1 MFNNKQSYLTD
12 QVITYLGNKRKLLK
26 FIDDSVEDII
36 KNDLE
41 LSKKKKSDISFFDIF
56 SGSGIVARYANK
68 KGYTVYANDLEIYSS
83 VINITMLNITPK
95 EAQKKCL
102 HAIKTIN
109 KTLKENIPEDGDSYQ
124 NLISYL
130 NNLVRPRNNDSLYF
144 SIHYAPKDTNNPD
157 FHNERLFYTQE
168 NALWLDA
175 IVEIIH
181 DNTLVNNVVKNLILT
196 SVMYLMTKHIN
207 TSGTMKGFH
216 NGWGGTNKN
225 ALERIMCKM
234 QITKLPLLEHNK
246 YNRIYNHRAENVF
259 QNEIIPEIDIVYAD
273 PPYNQHQY
281 SANYNHLTTIC
292 LNDKYD
298 PGKVIQGS
306 RAGIRKEHNRS
317 DFCKSQKNKDTN
329 KKEAEVAF
337 INFITSIECKY
348 IVMSY
353 NNEGVVDIEELLNI
367 LSQDGKNHISV
378 KEQDYQKYRGG
389 KNTVQCG
396 KVIEYLLIIQMNRQ
410 QNFEELTE
418 LKTRLTSN
426 KLTIQLKDAFINYN
440 ELEEPYIVS
449 EQENGHI
456 LISKNDKKLLD
467 IDKKTYRVLFEYDG
481 IDIKDDIL
489 FLLSKKLDKT
499 QRMELHI
506 KDQNIE
512 LALQLLNG
520 FNIKK
525 LKSIRED
532 FIKRIDEIQNNHSMD
547 LLI

>member
-1 MFNNKQSYLTD
+1 MLNSKQPYLTE
-12 QVITYLGNKRKLLK
+12 QVITYLGNKRKLLN
-26 FIDDSVEDII
+26 FIDISVEDII
-36 KNDLE
+36 KNDSE
-41 LSKKKKSDISFFDIF
+41 LANKKKSDIAFFDIF
-56 SGSGIVARYANK
+56 SGSGIVSRYANF

-83 VINITMLNITPK
+83 VINMTMLNITPN

-102 HAIKTIN
+102 HAIKMIN
-109 KTLKENIPEDGDSYQ
+109 KNLKENIPEDGDSYQ
-124 NLISYL
+124 NLILFL
-130 NNLVRPRNNDSLYF
+130 NQRVRPIKEESRYF

-175 IVEIIH
+175 VVEIIH
-181 DNTLVNNVVKNLILT
+181 DDKLVNNIVKNLILT

-216 NGWGGTNKN
+216 NGWGGTNNN
-225 ALERIMCKM
+225 ALERIMTKM
-234 QITKLPLLEHNK
+234 EITKLPLLEHNK
-246 YNRIYNHRAENVF
+246 YNRIYNHKAENVF
-259 QNEIIPEIDIVYAD
+259 QNEIIPEIDIIYAD

-298 PGKVIQGS
+298 PGEVIQGS

-317 DFCKSQKNKDTN
+317 DFCKSQKNKETN
-329 KKEAEVAF
+329 KKEAEIAF

-348 IVMSY
+348 IIMSY
-353 NNEGVVDIEELLNI
+353 NNEGVVNINELLNI

-396 KVIEYLLIIQMNRQ
+396 KVIEYLLIIQMNKTQ
-410 QNFEELTE
+410 SQDELNI
-418 LKTRLTSN
+418 LKTKLISN
-426 KLTIQLKDAFINYN
+426 NLKRQLKDAFINYN
-440 ELEEPYIVS
+440 ELEEPYVCEIK
-449 EQENGHI
+449 NGNI
-456 LISKNDKKLLD
+456 LISKNDINILEVD
-467 IDKKTYRVLFEYDG
+467 AKTYRILFEYDNAE
-481 IDIKDDIL
+481 IKDDIL
-489 FLLSKKLDKT
+489 FLLSKTLNKT

-506 KDQNIE
+506 KEKNID

-525 LKSIRED
+525 LKSIKED
-532 FIKRIDEIQNNHSMD
+532 FQKRINEIQNEKLD
-547 LLI
+547 LFS